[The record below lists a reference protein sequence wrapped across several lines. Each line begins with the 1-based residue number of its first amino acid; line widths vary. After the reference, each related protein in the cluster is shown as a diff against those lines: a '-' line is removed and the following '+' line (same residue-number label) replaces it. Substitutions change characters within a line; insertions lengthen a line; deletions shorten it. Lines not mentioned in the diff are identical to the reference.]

1 MTTPVDIGAVQ
12 PSDHPDFVGGVVW
25 SPVELRWI
33 NERLSA
39 MRDELHQYRLSPQL
53 GCSVDA
59 EVWHQ
64 LRMKM
69 DAALGPD
76 FDPYV
81 RGECFAA
88 LDAIVKQRDE
98 ARAALTASEKL
109 LGDTNEALAACQAQ
123 AAGRIRELETRLAAA
138 RYDDELTGDDEHDND
153 SGHCEC
159 AALHSDGTE
168 EMDSGVCSACGGLI

>member
-1 MTTPVDIGAVQ
+1 MGLRDDDMAGNETNYGMTTPPTNPEATGMTEIIQQLEAGDCRKWQDQLEVAAILRALSRDLAAARA
-12 PSDHPDFVGGVVW
+12 
-25 SPVELRWI
+25 EL
-33 NERLSA
+33 N
-39 MRDELHQYRLSPQL
+39 QYRLSPQL

-88 LDAIVKQRDE
+88 LDAIIGQRDE
-98 ARAALTASEKL
+98 AMRL
-109 LGDTNEALAACQAQ
+109 LRRVLSQIDLHDGLP
-123 AAGRIRELETRLAAA
+123 
-138 RYDDELTGDDEHDND
+138 ELTDETPLIH
-153 SGHCEC
+153 
-159 AALHSDGTE
+159 ALLRKVG
-168 EMDSGVCSACGGLI
+168 M